1 MSQTVASHPLRDRM
15 LGATRPGPEE
25 AQARRAAEEQ
35 NLVNAKERRRAEEA
49 ATSRQAAAG
58 DDAPAGYRADGRK
71 DRVRGR
77 AMSLTA

>member
-1 MSQTVASHPLRDRM
+1 V

-35 NLVNAKERRRAEEA
+35 KLANAKERRRAEEA
-49 ATSRQAAAG
+49 AMSRQAG
-58 DDAPAGYRADGRK
+58 SSVDPPAGYRADGR
-71 DRVRGR
+71 RERARGG

>member
-1 MSQTVASHPLRDRM
+1 MSHAVASHPLRDRV

-35 NLVNAKERRRAEEA
+35 KLANAKERRRAEEA
-49 ATSRQAAAG
+49 AMSRQAG
-58 DDAPAGYRADGRK
+58 SSVDQPAGYRADGCRE
-71 DRVRGR
+71 RARGG

>member
-35 NLVNAKERRRAEEA
+35 QLQATRERRRAQEAEA
-49 ATSRQAAAG
+49 ARQAPAG
-58 DDAPAGYRADGRK
+58 DGAPAGYRADGR
-71 DRVRGR
+71 RERARGG

>member
-35 NLVNAKERRRAEEA
+35 NIANTKERRRAEEA
-49 ATSRQAAAG
+49 AIAG
-58 DDAPAGYRADGRK
+58 HATQEEGAPLGYRADGRK
-71 DRVRGR
+71 VAARSRG
-77 AMSLTA
+77 MSLTA